1 MRKKIMAV
9 VLSCLTIFALVAS
22 SFAVTF
28 SASAVSV
35 DEMTKA
41 AVQII
46 SRSEGTYGTINPNDN
61 GAVSIACPFA
71 QYINLAFAEH
81 QNQ

>member
-41 AVQII
+41 LYRSSLGARVPMVRSIPTITVQ
-46 SRSEGTYGTINPNDN
+46 SASVCYSGMQTVP
-61 GAVSIACPFA
+61 SS
-71 QYINLAFAEH
+71 
-81 QNQ
+81 

>member
-28 SASAVSV
+28 PRLPFPW
-35 DEMTKA
+35 TK
-41 AVQII
+41 
-46 SRSEGTYGTINPNDN
+46 
-61 GAVSIACPFA
+61 
-71 QYINLAFAEH
+71 
-81 QNQ
+81 

>member
-9 VLSCLTIFALVAS
+9 VLSCLTIIGLVVS
-22 SFAVTF
+22 SFAVSF

-46 SRSEGTYGTINPNDN
+46 SGEGTW
-61 GAVSIACPFA
+61 C
-71 QYINLAFAEH
+71 
-81 QNQ
+81 NQPE